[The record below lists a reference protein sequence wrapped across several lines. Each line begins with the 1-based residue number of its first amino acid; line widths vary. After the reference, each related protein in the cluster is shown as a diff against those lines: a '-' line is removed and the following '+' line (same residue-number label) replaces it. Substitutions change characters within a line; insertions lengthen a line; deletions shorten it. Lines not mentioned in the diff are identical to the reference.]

1 MNTPFKM
8 KGFSGFGNSPMKQ
21 DKAKLTKQ
29 TTKQTTKLTDREIRI
44 ANAKE
49 FNAYAVEKG
58 MKPPQP
64 GDNATDKEVMD
75 YRNFYKN
82 KDNVNMLNKEQKKY
96 FKNKKK

>member
-1 MNTPFKM
+1 MAGPFKM

-21 DKAKLTKQ
+21 DKAKLMKSE
-29 TTKQTTKLTDREIRI
+29 KRKLTDREIRI

-58 MKPPQP
+58 IKPPQP
-64 GDNATDKEVMD
+64 GDNATDEEVMN
-75 YRNFYKN
+75 YTNFYKN